1 MKKTVALMLTLM
13 LLLTAAFSFAEGE
26 IILGQVDFAAH
37 GDRGFAVITVA
48 LQDDVIVAAKID
60 EFQFMGDRED
70 LKAVGVPNSDAAFGE
85 NYPEGQVLGSKRAN
99 SDLYSLNMQ
108 RAGSTVQIAANYDAI
123 EAFAKGKTVAELE
136 GIVNGYTE
144 ETKAGAVDAVS
155 GATTADTWG
164 YLRGI
169 LAAAKAAKASTGTY
183 TFFNKTGETV
193 TELYLIDNLTGDKG
207 PNYAGSGFAN
217 DAKYVI
223 TRTVSAEEIEAGY
236 SMTVSFKTEGGYEAK
251 FETLHIETA
260 PITLLA
266 LDAMTGA
273 TAISFTAPAE

>member
-1 MKKTVALMLTLM
+1 M
-13 LLLTAAFSFAEGE
+13 LLLTAAVSFAEGE

-60 EFQFMGDRED
+60 EFQFMGDRD
-70 LKAVGVPNSDAAFGE
+70 DIKAVGVPNSDAAFGQSF
-85 NYPEGQVLGSKRAN
+85 PEGQVLGSKRAN

-108 RAGSTVQIAANYDAI
+108 RAGSTVQIAANFNAI
-123 EAFAKGKTVAELE
+123 EAFVKGKTVAELE
-136 GIVNGYTE
+136 EIVNGYTE
-144 ETKAGAVDAVS
+144 ETKAGFVDAVS
-155 GATTADTWG
+155 GATTADSWG
-164 YLRGI
+164 YAKGI

-183 TFFNKTGETV
+183 TFCNKTGETV
-193 TELYLIDNLTGDKG
+193 TELYLVDNLTGEKG
-207 PNYAGSGFAN
+207 PNYAVNGFAA
-217 DAKYVI
+217 DATYVV

-236 SMTVSFKTEGGYEAK
+236 SMTVAFKTEGGYEAK

-266 LDAMTGA
+266 QDALSGA
-273 TAISFTAPAE
+273 TPISFFAPAE